1 MGFSLFVVDSRVADT
16 DQLMKGLGP
25 SAQVLAVSP
34 EENAVA
40 RIAQVLD
47 AHPAGIGRGI
57 DRLEI
62 VSHGQPGALLLGRD
76 RLDAAQLTQ
85 YRDALKT
92 WGRSLGQA
100 GEIILHGCQVGAG
113 AIGQAFVEQLHR
125 LTGAGVAAN
134 QDITGG
140 DRTEGNWVF
149 DVLVGGAIGRSGLS
163 RSARK
168 SYAYTL
174 AVFTVSNAA
183 DDGTGFSTGTLSEA
197 I

>member
-1 MGFSLFVVDSRVADT
+1 MRSSLFVVDSRVADAN
-16 DQLMKGLGP
+16 QLTEGLAP
-25 SAQVLAVSP
+25 SAQILPIAP

-47 AHPAGIGRGI
+47 AHPNGI

-76 RLDAAQLTQ
+76 RLDAAQLTH
-85 YRDALKT
+85 YRAALKI

-113 AIGQAFVEQLHR
+113 AIGQAFVEQIHR

-140 DRTEGNWVF
+140 DHTEGNWVF

-163 RSARK
+163 WTARQ
-168 SYAYTL
+168 S
-174 AVFTVSNAA
+174 
-183 DDGTGFSTGTLSEA
+183 
-197 I
+197 